1 MNSTFINVM
10 NRLQPEALEQVLRDL
25 SSLMRE
31 KVPHE
36 VISFDGQTARGTANR
51 RTNKAGIH
59 LVSAW
64 SSENG
69 VCLGQNKVDDKS
81 NEITALPELMEML
94 DLKGTIVTTDAL
106 NTQKNTASKVVD
118 LGGDYLL
125 PVKGNQP
132 TLLQEIT
139 EAFEVVDSER
149 SIAQAQWKRAMQK
162 AQEQHDSTRLKQLL
176 SGPSTCGAF
185 FYEEEVNKSHGRIET
200 RSDMTIQATISSK
213 EEWKNLSSLTR
224 VDRKRI
230 IGDKEEHE
238 IIYYISSLPA
248 SDVQMIGKA
257 IRQHWGVE
265 NGLHWR
271 LDVVFKQ
278 DKSRYRNR
286 MGARNLA
293 TIRKVGLNTLSKEA
307 SLKGGIA
314 TKQCAA
320 ACNLAYRDKI
330 LKTRLSVT
338 SA

>member
-10 NRLQPEALEQVLRDL
+10 NMLQPEALEQVLRDL

-149 SIAQAQWKRAMQK
+149 SIAKAQWKRAMQK

-230 IGDKEEHE
+230 IRSHK
-238 IIYYISSLPA
+238 
-248 SDVQMIGKA
+248 
-257 IRQHWGVE
+257 
-265 NGLHWR
+265 
-271 LDVVFKQ
+271 
-278 DKSRYRNR
+278 
-286 MGARNLA
+286 
-293 TIRKVGLNTLSKEA
+293 
-307 SLKGGIA
+307 
-314 TKQCAA
+314 
-320 ACNLAYRDKI
+320 
-330 LKTRLSVT
+330 
-338 SA
+338 